1 MLGTQKSQVCVS
13 ELQDKFVQG
22 KMSE

>member
-1 MLGTQKSQVCVS
+1 VS